1 MTLKDTLREAGI
13 IGAGG
18 AGFPTYMKMAEGA
31 DTLLLNGAE
40 CEPLLYTDY
49 TLMRDKMPHILRG
62 AQAVMQAYSI
72 SRAFL
77 CVKKHTATALDLQD
91 GQELEKNI
99 YIKQLPD
106 VYPIGDEISMIY
118 EATGRVV
125 KPGALPLSVG
135 VIAMNVETAYNV
147 AYAAKNR
154 VPVTQKWLTIG
165 GAVEKPLVIRCPI
178 GTPVRD
184 LLTYHGITVP
194 NDHVVVDGGPSMGK
208 IISWQTAVVMK
219 NTKAILVLPKNIP
232 AILSKLTDVKVSIN
246 RCASNCCQCT
256 RCTDMCPRNLLG
268 YPLEPHRM
276 VRSVTTVAEVTPEM
290 VKAATLCCGC
300 GICEIAA
307 CCQGISPKTIIAE
320 FKKILAKNHLRY
332 TADEEVTPSPD
343 REYRMLPTSRWQSLL
358 GVSAYDKE
366 AMWCARSIK
375 PTMVSIPLNT
385 HIGAPSLPIVSEGAA
400 VKVGDKIA
408 EAADGLSVPQH
419 ATISGIVTLVT
430 NDNIIIESE

>member
-1 MTLKDTLREAGI
+1 MTLKDTLREAGV

-31 DTLLLNGAE
+31 DTLLLNGSE

-62 AQAVMQAYSI
+62 AQAVMKEYHI
-72 SRAFL
+72 PRALL
-77 CVKKHTATALDLQD
+77 CIKKHTAAALELQD
-91 GQELEKNI
+91 GQELDKNV
-99 YIKQLPD
+99 YIKLLPD

-125 KPGALPLSVG
+125 KPGALPLSIG
-135 VIAMNVETAYNV
+135 VIVMNVETAYNV
-147 AYAAKNR
+147 AYAARNG

-165 GAVEKPLVIRCPI
+165 GAVEKPLVVRCPI

-184 LLTYHGITVP
+184 LLAHHSITVP
-194 NDHVVVDGGPSMGK
+194 ENHVVIDGGPSMGNM
-208 IISWQTAVVMK
+208 IAWQTAVVKK
-219 NTKAILVLPKNIP
+219 NTKAILILPKNIP
-232 AILSKLTDVKVSIN
+232 AIISKVTDVRVSVN

-320 FKKILAKNHLRY
+320 FKKILK
-332 TADEEVTPSPD
+332 E
-343 REYRMLPTSRWQSLL
+343 LL
-358 GVSAYDKE
+358 
-366 AMWCARSIK
+366 
-375 PTMVSIPLNT
+375 
-385 HIGAPSLPIVSEGAA
+385 
-400 VKVGDKIA
+400 
-408 EAADGLSVPQH
+408 
-419 ATISGIVTLVT
+419 
-430 NDNIIIESE
+430 